1 MKKNIIIAAML
12 CLVSIVVSNTAQAQS
27 DQPLNIGQM
36 VRGLVNVNI
45 GAVAANVGDITL
57 DDLVDVGDI
66 LSDNRDVAI
75 LSNILNNSPILSNNS
90 DVLTN
95 VLRDADILTDTQVVV
110 GVLSTGLF
118 VIQDIPLGG

>member
-1 MKKNIIIAAML
+1 MIVAAML
-12 CLVSIVVSNTAQAQS
+12 FLVSIVVSNTAQAQS

-90 DVLTN
+90 EVLTN

-118 VIQDIPLGG
+118 VIQDIP